1 MIGYGLLGLIVLSL
15 VLVVRVSLK
24 MAVLRSDLKYVKEN
38 SLNVSEK
45 TMKEWI
51 SLTIEL
57 NILLA
62 IVGGSSI
69 ILFLF
74 AYEGAI

>member
-15 VLVVRVSLK
+15 VLVIRVSLK
-24 MAVLRSDLKYVKEN
+24 MAVLRSDLKYLKEN
-38 SLNVSEK
+38 SLHASEN
-45 TMKEWI
+45 TLKEWI

-69 ILFLF
+69 VLFLF
-74 AYEGAI
+74 AYGGAI

>member
-1 MIGYGLLGLIVLSL
+1 MIGYGLLALIILSL
-15 VLVVRVSLK
+15 VLIVRTSLK
-24 MAVLRSDLKYVKEN
+24 LAVLRSDWLYINKN
-38 SLNVSEK
+38 SLKVSEN

-74 AYEGAI
+74 AYEGMG